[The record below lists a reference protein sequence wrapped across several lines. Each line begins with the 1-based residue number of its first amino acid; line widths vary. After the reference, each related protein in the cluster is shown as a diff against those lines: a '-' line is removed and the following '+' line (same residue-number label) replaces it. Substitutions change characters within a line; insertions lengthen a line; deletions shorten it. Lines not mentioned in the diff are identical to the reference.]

1 MYEPS
6 PILSPL
12 LFIPGILFEA
22 MVRAR
27 NRLFSMGMLPPR
39 RLPAPVISIGNLT
52 LGGAGKS
59 PFVIYLSTVLRD
71 MGAIPALLTRGYGR
85 LSPSEAHIVPPGNEV
100 PAVASRLGDEPTL
113 IRRRVPEV
121 WLGISTDRYGAGRRI
136 LERREDAVFIL
147 DDGFQYQRLHRDLN
161 IVVIDQSQ
169 PFQSN
174 RVFPRG
180 SLREPLVGLRRAQMI
195 IFNCPHSGPAL
206 DATEDTIQRIHPAA
220 VFFHCKQEIESLV
233 PYDRWREEGTEGAG
247 RPASAYLVAA
257 VGNPRR
263 FKSDVEQ
270 LGIVVKGGRFYR
282 DHVHIKPKDWTSC
295 ANEALRA
302 GTEAI
307 ITTEKD
313 AIKIAH
319 IPAFPLL
326 VAVQKTSL
334 VEAAELEGTLRR
346 LLERANAGHFAR

>member
-12 LFIPGILFEA
+12 LFVPGILFEGI
-22 MVRAR
+22 VRAR

-39 RLPAPVISIGNLT
+39 RLPAPVISVGNLT

-59 PFVIYLSTVLRD
+59 PFVIYMSKVLRD
-71 MGAIPALLTRGYGR
+71 MGAIPALLSRGYGR
-85 LSPSEAHIVPPGNEV
+85 LSPREAHVIPPGNEI

-113 IRRRVPEV
+113 IRRRVPGV
-121 WLGISTDRYGAGRRI
+121 WLGISTDRYGAGLRI
-136 LERREDAVFIL
+136 LERQKDAVFIL
-147 DDGFQYQRLHRDLN
+147 DDGFQYQWLHRDLN
-161 IVVIDQSQ
+161 IVLIDQSQ

-180 SLREPLVGLRRAQMI
+180 SLREPVSGLRRAQMI
-195 IFNCPHSGPAL
+195 IFNCPYSGPAP
-206 DATEDTIQRIHPAA
+206 DATEDTIRRVHSAA
-220 VFFHCKQEIESLV
+220 VFFHCRQEIESLV

-247 RPASAYLVAA
+247 RPAAAYLVAA

-263 FKSDVEQ
+263 FQSDVEQ
-270 LGIVVKGGRFYR
+270 LGIVVKGVRFYR
-282 DHVHIKPKDWTSC
+282 DHVHIARQHWTSC
-295 ANEALRA
+295 ANEALRSGA
-302 GTEAI
+302 EAI

-313 AIKIAH
+313 AIKMAH
-319 IPAFPLL
+319 APTFPLL

-334 VEAAELEGTLRR
+334 VEAAEFERALPG
-346 LLERANAGHFAR
+346 LLERTSAGDFAR